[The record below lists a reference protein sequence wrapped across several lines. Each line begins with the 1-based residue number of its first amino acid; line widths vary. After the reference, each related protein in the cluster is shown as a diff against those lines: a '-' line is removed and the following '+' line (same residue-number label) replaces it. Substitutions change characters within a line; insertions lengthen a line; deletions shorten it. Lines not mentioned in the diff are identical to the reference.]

1 MGVGASEASR
11 DALALASWNIPHGS
25 LSSPWTQYV
34 LRRYGAGI
42 AATGVSASIAVPGL
56 LRLRLQDWAVSGLA
70 VRLGPDFVAFGRAL
84 GSVSQSEASMFY
96 GVDIHFGEHA
106 RSSWLWFCKS
116 AQWLLVLH
124 QAVLEEAPGPAVG
137 DVALWDEGIS
147 GVSSSGLADVGGPS
161 GRRWPGRPRY
171 LYEDE
176 TPSAPIASAGE
187 PRRAAAGDGVGH
199 SGVAAVQHRGEEW
212 SEASASVRVA
222 AGPDAPGAAAVAK
235 LGTGPVSAAAVAA
248 GAGVDARGAI
258 REAAP
263 PPPPPT
269 TGMVSAD
276 VSERRPLQLSILLSN
291 ADGHIGLLSLPVP
304 EEQAEAAAQACERW
318 SRSCAVPLR
327 WAGRQWST
335 NEDFQELRSS
345 TLNMPDLL
353 LLGLETNL
361 AMVLTP
367 DGTWEKYP
375 LGLGEVAFADPHLSE
390 DDEDGGDG
398 EHDHDEGAEHRGGGG
413 GGGTQIETVGSCE
426 EGGGGIESSDREPP

>member
-1 MGVGASEASR
+1 MGVGSSEAQR
-11 DALALASWNIPHGS
+11 DALALASWSIPHGG

-84 GSVSQSEASMFY
+84 GSVSQNEASMFY

-106 RSSWLWFCKS
+106 RSSWVWYCKS

-124 QAVLEEAPGPAVG
+124 QAVLEEAPEPAVG
-137 DVALWDEGIS
+137 DAALWDESLS

-161 GRRWPGRPRY
+161 DRRWTGRPRY

-187 PRRAAAGDGVGH
+187 PRRAALGDGGGH
-199 SGVAAVQHRGEEW
+199 SGVAAVPHRGEEW
-212 SEASASVRVA
+212 SEDPRALRE
-222 AGPDAPGAAAVAK
+222 GAPSPPPPTA
-235 LGTGPVSAAAVAA
+235 GPVSAAAA
-248 GAGVDARGAI
+248 
-258 REAAP
+258 
-263 PPPPPT
+263 
-269 TGMVSAD
+269 
-276 VSERRPLQLSILLSN
+276 ERRPLQLSLLLSN

-353 LLGLETNL
+353 LLGLETDL

-375 LGLGEVAFADPHLSE
+375 LGFGEVAFADPHLSE
-390 DDEDGGDG
+390 VD
-398 EHDHDEGAEHRGGGG
+398 
-413 GGGTQIETVGSCE
+413 E
-426 EGGGGIESSDREPP
+426 EGGGGIESSGREPP